1 MKTRI
6 ALILAILMLILCAA
20 GCKAKTAPAAEATP
34 APTEAPATEAPTE
47 APATETPTEAPTEEH
62 PDTELLEIP
71 AEDPL
76 SDSEVEEEVFASWND
91 VAPALDLLIEYVE
104 TVTDESSPD
113 FIPVENRIAV
123 FDMDGTIYGEL
134 FPTYLEY
141 YMLAWRILADPT
153 FTADEELKAVAEEIR
168 AGGPTHTYA
177 SDMALRHANAA
188 AKAYAGMTVTE
199 FQNYVTQ
206 FLVRDA
212 DGFEGMTY
220 GQAFYRPIV
229 EVIDYL
235 AENSFTVYVV
245 SGSDR
250 YICRELFEGM
260 VDVPSDHF
268 IGMDV
273 ALEASGQGDKDSLD
287 YTFQPEDE
295 LVRTDRLQVK
305 NLKTNKVTAI
315 VREIGKQPV
324 LSFGNSSGDS
334 AMHLYTISNN
344 PYKSLAFMLIAD
356 DDVRDYGHPEKG
368 EELRAKWEALGFNV
382 ISMRD
387 DFKTIYGETVR
398 KTGTFRWTE
407 ELGGNAN

>member
-1 MKTRI
+1 MKTKI
-6 ALILAILMLILCAA
+6 ALILAILMLVLCAA
-20 GCKAKTAPAAEATP
+20 GCRRGTAPDTEATSAP
-34 APTEAPATEAPTE
+34 TDAPTEVPATEAPTE
-47 APATETPTEAPTEEH
+47 APAIEEPTEEH
-62 PDTELLEIP
+62 PDTETPEITIV
-71 AEDPL
+71 
-76 SDSEVEEEVFASWND
+76 DSLTDGEVEEEVFASWND

-113 FIPVENRIAV
+113 FIPVGNRVAV

-153 FTADEELKAVAEEIR
+153 FTPDEELKAVAEEIR

-177 SDMALRHANAA
+177 GDMALRHANAA

-235 AENSFTVYVV
+235 TENNFTVYVV

-250 YICRELFEGM
+250 YICRELFDGM

-273 ALEASGQGDKDSLD
+273 ALEASGQEDKDSLD
-287 YTFQPEDE
+287 YTFQPGDE

-368 EELRAKWEALGFNV
+368 DELREKWEALGFNV

-387 DFKTIYGETVR
+387 DFKTIYGENVR

-407 ELGGNAN
+407 ELGGNIN

>member
-1 MKTRI
+1 MKTKL
-6 ALILAILMLILCAA
+6 ALILAILMLLAAFA
-20 GCKAKTAPAAEATP
+20 GCRQKTEPAAETTP
-34 APTEAPATEAPTE
+34 APTEAPAAE
-47 APATETPTEAPTEEH
+47 APATEVPATEAPTEEH
-62 PDTELLEIP
+62 PNTELPEISADEP
-71 AEDPL
+71 APDEI
-76 SDSEVEEEVFASWND
+76 EEEVFASWND
-91 VAPALDLLIEYVE
+91 VAPALDTLIAYVE
-104 TVTDESSPD
+104 AVTDESSPD
-113 FIPVENRIAV
+113 FIPVDRRIAV
-123 FDMDGTIYGEL
+123 FDMDGTIYAEL
-134 FPTYLEY
+134 FPTYFEY

-153 FTADEELKAVAEEIR
+153 FTPDEELKAVAEEIR

-199 FQNYVTQ
+199 FRNYVTQ

-235 AENSFTVYVV
+235 TENNFKVYVV

-260 VDVPSDHF
+260 VDIPAENF

-273 ALEASGQGDKDSLD
+273 ALEASGQGDTDALN
-287 YTFQPEDE
+287 YTYQPTDE

-315 VREIGKQPV
+315 MREIGKQPV
-324 LSFGNSSGDS
+324 LSFGNTSGDS
-334 AMHLYTISNN
+334 AMHIYTISNN

-368 EELRAKWEALGFNV
+368 DELRAKWEALGFHV

-387 DFKTIYGETVR
+387 DFKTIYGENVR

-407 ELGGNAN
+407 ELGGTVN

>member
-1 MKTRI
+1 MKTKI
-6 ALILAILMLILCAA
+6 ALILAILMLVLCAA
-20 GCKAKTAPAAEATP
+20 GCRRGTAPDTEATSAP
-34 APTEAPATEAPTE
+34 TDAPTEVPATEAPTE
-47 APATETPTEAPTEEH
+47 APAIEEPTEEH
-62 PDTELLEIP
+62 PDTETPEITIV
-71 AEDPL
+71 
-76 SDSEVEEEVFASWND
+76 DSLTDGEVEEEVFASWND

-113 FIPVENRIAV
+113 FIPVGNRVAV

-153 FTADEELKAVAEEIR
+153 FTPDEELKAVAEEIR

-177 SDMALRHANAA
+177 GDMALRHANAA

-235 AENSFTVYVV
+235 TENNFTVYVV

-250 YICRELFEGM
+250 YICRELFDGM

-268 IGMDV
+268 LGMDV
-273 ALEASGQGDKDSLD
+273 ALEASGQEDKDSLD
-287 YTFQPEDE
+287 YTFQPGDE

-368 EELRAKWEALGFNV
+368 DELRAKWEALGFNV

-387 DFKTIYGETVR
+387 DFKTIYGENVR

-407 ELGGNAN
+407 ELGGNKN

>member
-6 ALILAILMLILCAA
+6 ALILAILMLVFCAA

-34 APTEAPATEAPTE
+34 ASTEAPATEAPTE
-47 APATETPTEAPTEEH
+47 VPATEAPTEAPVVEH
-62 PDTELLEIP
+62 PDTELPEIS

-76 SDSEVEEEVFASWND
+76 PDGEVEEEVFASWND

-113 FIPVENRIAV
+113 FIPVDRRIAV

-153 FTADEELKAVAEEIR
+153 FTPDEEL
-168 AGGPTHTYA
+168 
-177 SDMALRHANAA
+177 ANAA

-235 AENSFTVYVV
+235 TENSFTVYVV

-315 VREIGKQPV
+315 VREIGRQPV

-368 EELRAKWEALGFNV
+368 DELRAKWEALGFHV

-387 DFKTIYGETVR
+387 DFKTIYGENVR

-407 ELGGNAN
+407 ELGGTVN

>member
-1 MKTRI
+1 MRRYRKGKTMRI
-6 ALILAILMLILCAA
+6 KSLKLLVFAMAIVLLFGIF
-20 GCKAKTAPAAEATP
+20 GCKAKETP
-34 APTEAPATEAPTE
+34 QQ
-47 APATETPTEAPTEEH
+47 ATETEPTAAPTDPPEE
-62 PDTELLEIP
+62 
-71 AEDPL
+71 
-76 SDSEVEEEVFASWND
+76 VYEEVFASWSD
-91 VAPALDLLIEYVE
+91 EAPALDTLIEYVE
-104 TVTDESSPD
+104 TVTDENSPD
-113 FIPVENRIAV
+113 FIPVDRRIAV
-123 FDMDGTIYGEL
+123 FDMDGTIYAEL

-153 FTADEELKAVAEEIR
+153 FEPDEELIAVAEEIR

-177 SDMALRHANAA
+177 SDMALKHANAA
-188 AKAYAGMTVTE
+188 ARAYAGMTVTE
-199 FQNYVTQ
+199 FANYVTTI
-206 FLVRDA
+206 LVRDA

-235 AENSFTVYVV
+235 MENDFSVYVV

-250 YICRELFEGM
+250 YICRALFEGM
-260 VDVPSDHF
+260 VDIPSENF

-273 ALEASGQGDKDSLD
+273 ALEASGQGDADALD
-287 YTFQPEDE
+287 YTFQPTDE

-315 VREIGKQPV
+315 MREIGKQPV
-324 LSFGNSSGDS
+324 LSFGNTSGDT

-356 DDVRDYGHPEKG
+356 DDVRDYGHPEKADS
-368 EELRAKWEALGFNV
+368 LREKWEGLGFNV
-382 ISMRD
+382 ISMAN
-387 DFKTIYGETVR
+387 DFKTIYGDKVR

-407 ELGGNAN
+407 ELSGR